1 MPEYRGMGIFSIHHH
16 KAPILGYGQ
25 EITMRTLI
33 QGKLYKLGMDLNI
46 NNINF
51 YKGALVVYVEQDRR
65 YANSHW
71 VLLPNGQRG
80 SVWSGH
86 LEVTCK

>member
-1 MPEYRGMGIFSIHHH
+1 
-16 KAPILGYGQ
+16 
-25 EITMRTLI
+25 MRKLI
-33 QGKLYKLGMDLNI
+33 QGKLYMLDMDLNI

-51 YKGALVVYVEQDRR
+51 YKGALVVYIGEDTR

-86 LEVTCK
+86 LEVQCK

>member
-1 MPEYRGMGIFSIHHH
+1 
-16 KAPILGYGQ
+16 
-25 EITMRTLI
+25 MRIVLQ

-51 YKGALVVYVEQDRR
+51 YKGALVVYVEQDNR

-86 LEVTCK
+86 LEETCK

>member
-1 MPEYRGMGIFSIHHH
+1 MKS
-16 KAPILGYGQ
+16 
-25 EITMRTLI
+25 LI

>member
-1 MPEYRGMGIFSIHHH
+1 
-16 KAPILGYGQ
+16 
-25 EITMRTLI
+25 MRELL

-46 NNINF
+46 NNTNF
-51 YKGALVVYVEQDRR
+51 YKGALVVYVEEDKR

-71 VLLPNGQRG
+71 VLLPNGQKG

-86 LEVTCK
+86 LEVICNIEHLALAEDIENKADYF